1 MAGDL
6 GGFAAVGFSEG
17 LTQGIK
23 NYNSILNNAQQRK
36 LLSEQAAQRSEMHME
51 QLKQAKLNQERTAL
65 QNEAQADK
73 NQAVDLLR
81 EAYKPV
87 RQKEIGTQVT
97 NLNTKW
103 ILGEVSDRDII
114 NYFEDNPDAAMTM
127 GLRNPKT
134 VSSINPSDVYK
145 PGSSLKDYMAKMF
158 PNEGMTE
165 DAYNQYLEKQ
175 ATTMQPLLKYADG
188 YVVDLA
194 GLSKAL
200 PTAKKTLTKDQQ
212 RLEAAIAGIYQ
223 ELYGKD
229 RDPAEI
235 QRFKFYTDMANNP
248 DATEEERN
256 YAKKMLDKMSY
267 IGSTTPTASM
277 REYEHFK
284 QLCEQG
290 DQAACAKLE
299 KMTQTSHIIN
309 EQYDVTQAT
318 GAYTTTPAQETTT
331 TGASPK
337 EQYGPG
343 AGQGILP
350 SNQEVKTQVTPVEGL
365 TIEVNPIVSDI
376 TTKGITPDMARKE
389 AQFEQTP
396 KYNSQ
401 FKKAEETYVQEA
413 KTVDSINKVGQALDQ
428 MPKSYVSGPIDQFL
442 KPIAN
447 ALPKGSWAEQIVTS
461 AINWDK
467 DTFDRINQAR
477 TDSQLDTV
485 AADILKQYSGASAT
499 EQEFMRTML
508 RTIGAAYEQPDVRRA
523 RFKQLVKDTN
533 DKFLADTNR
542 MLNNHRYSHVR
553 DAWSIAYPTTGV
565 RETGQVTQQQK
576 TTAPELDTM
585 DSFDKA
591 MEAW

>member
-23 NYNSILNNAQQRK
+23 NYNSILNNAQKRK

-267 IGSTTPTASM
+267 VGGNNFTA
-277 REYEHFK
+277 K
-284 QLCEQG
+284 
-290 DQAACAKLE
+290 
-299 KMTQTSHIIN
+299 
-309 EQYDVTQAT
+309 
-318 GAYTTTPAQETTT
+318 
-331 TGASPK
+331 
-337 EQYGPG
+337 
-343 AGQGILP
+343 
-350 SNQEVKTQVTPVEGL
+350 
-365 TIEVNPIVSDI
+365 
-376 TTKGITPDMARKE
+376 
-389 AQFEQTP
+389 
-396 KYNSQ
+396 
-401 FKKAEETYVQEA
+401 
-413 KTVDSINKVGQALDQ
+413 
-428 MPKSYVSGPIDQFL
+428 
-442 KPIAN
+442 
-447 ALPKGSWAEQIVTS
+447 
-461 AINWDK
+461 
-467 DTFDRINQAR
+467 
-477 TDSQLDTV
+477 
-485 AADILKQYSGASAT
+485 
-499 EQEFMRTML
+499 
-508 RTIGAAYEQPDVRRA
+508 
-523 RFKQLVKDTN
+523 
-533 DKFLADTNR
+533 
-542 MLNNHRYSHVR
+542 
-553 DAWSIAYPTTGV
+553 V
-565 RETGQVTQQQK
+565 REWEYFRK
-576 TTAPELDTM
+576 
-585 DSFDKA
+585 
-591 MEAW
+591 